1 MTVFRR
7 EGDRFV
13 IAAGDLAQALGLS
26 EAAVRAG
33 LRDGTIT
40 SRTEMGMEGDAGRWR
55 LTFFHGGRAL
65 RFTVDAEG
73 VVQRQTRFPVR
84 ARPAS
89 GRT

>member
-1 MTVFRR
+1 MTVIRR

-13 IAAGDLAQALGLS
+13 IAAADLAEALGLTE
-26 EAAVRAG
+26 EAVKAG
-33 LRDGTIT
+33 LREGTIT
-40 SRTEMGMEGDAGRWR
+40 SRTEMGMDSDAGRWR